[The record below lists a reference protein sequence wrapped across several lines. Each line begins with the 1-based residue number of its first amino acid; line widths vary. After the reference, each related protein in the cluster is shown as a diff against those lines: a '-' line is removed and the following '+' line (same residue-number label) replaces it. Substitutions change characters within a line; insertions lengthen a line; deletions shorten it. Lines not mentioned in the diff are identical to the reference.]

1 MVYKIVFTVDLAT
14 CKALNSFA
22 DSATD
27 SPLYDRLFYYL
38 FARFEGVADDPRLWV
53 EHALMWHALSRGT
66 YIDTSVLV
74 LRERIKCVSWSLNWR
89 WPYILGRR
97 E

>member
-38 FARFEGVADDPRLWV
+38 FARFEGVADGPPSV
-53 EHALMWHALSRGT
+53 GCTCPAFVTASLMETWQ
-66 YIDTSVLV
+66 SVCMHV
-74 LRERIKCVSWSLNWR
+74 K
-89 WPYILGRR
+89 P
-97 E
+97 